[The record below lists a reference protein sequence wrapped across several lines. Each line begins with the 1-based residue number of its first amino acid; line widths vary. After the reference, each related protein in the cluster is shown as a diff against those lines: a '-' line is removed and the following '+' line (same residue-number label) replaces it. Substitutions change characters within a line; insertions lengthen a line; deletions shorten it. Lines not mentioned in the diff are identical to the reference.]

1 MSLEGQW
8 KMESGTPMQ
17 NKQKTWRVVS
27 PDADAVNDL
36 QQQTEMDRLM
46 CSILVQRNIRTADDV
61 SRFFQPNLRNLH
73 DPFLM
78 KDMDRAVQRVQQAI
92 DNEENILL
100 YGDYDVDGIT
110 SVSLMYTFLGRRYG
124 NLDFYIPDRY
134 KEGYGISKTGIDYA
148 KAHDIRLIIA
158 MDCGIKAVEQIAYAR
173 SLGIDVIICDHHLP
187 GEVLPQAAAILD
199 PKQEACSYP
208 YKELSGCGITFKLI
222 QAFEQQHNI
231 PIEELTS
238 LLDLVVI
245 SIASDIVPLTGEN
258 RILAYHGLHQLNH
271 THRSGLLA
279 LINQSNLRRPFT
291 IRDIVFGLAP
301 IINAAGRLADAELSV
316 RLMLARNHK
325 VARDYADILEEC
337 NKTRRQ
343 YDQETAEEAERLIS
357 DDPSLIERKS
367 LILYQSH
374 WHKGVIGIVASRLA
388 ERYHKPTII
397 LTNSEEGHIVGSARS
412 VSEFDIY
419 EAIAKS
425 EDILINYGGHK
436 YAAGMTVAANNLDRF
451 VQHIEHY
458 VTDHIQPKQQKPE
471 LEITAEV
478 DFTVFR
484 SGFRKF
490 LRKLAPF
497 GPGNPHPVF
506 LTRNVSDAGFSKSL
520 NGNHLKLAVRQPGS
534 RIMNGIVFGQA
545 DLLKEVKQKQR
556 MHICY
561 TLQESSGIAGRRY
574 PQMVVKDLRFVEK
587 EQQTEAGSSFPSSA

>member
-1 MSLEGQW
+1 
-8 KMESGTPMQ
+8 MQ
-17 NKQKTWRVVS
+17 NKQKTWRIAAPEADVVEE
-27 PDADAVNDL
+27 L
-36 QQQTEMDRLM
+36 HQQTGLDRLM
-46 CSILVQRNIRTADDV
+46 CSILVQRNVYTSEDL
-61 SRFFQPNLRNLH
+61 SRFFEPNLRNLH

-78 KDMDRAVQRVQQAI
+78 KDMDRAVQRLQKAI
-92 DNEENILL
+92 DTGENILL

-134 KEGYGISKTGIDYA
+134 KEGYGISRAGIDYA
-148 KAHDIRLIIA
+148 KEHDVRLIIA
-158 MDCGIKAVEQIAYAR
+158 MDCGIKAVEQIAYGR

-187 GEVLPQAAAILD
+187 GEELPGAVAILD
-199 PKQEACSYP
+199 PRQEACNYP

-258 RILAYHGLHQLNH
+258 RILAYYGLQQLNH
-271 THRSGLLA
+271 TYRSGLLA
-279 LINQSNLRRPFT
+279 LIDQSNLRRPFT

-316 RLMLARNHK
+316 RLILARNHK

-337 NKTRRQ
+337 NKTRRE
-343 YDQETAEEAERLIS
+343 YDQETAEEAEQLIS
-357 DDPSLIERKS
+357 EDPTLIKRKS
-367 LILYQSH
+367 LILYQPH

-397 LTNSEEGHIVGSARS
+397 LTNSEEGHVVGSARS

-425 EDILINYGGHK
+425 EDMLINYGGHK
-436 YAAGMTVAANNLDRF
+436 YAAGMTIAVDELTHF

-458 VTDHIQPKQQKPE
+458 VADHIQPKQQQPE

-478 DFTVFR
+478 DFSVFR
-484 SGFRKF
+484 SGFLHF

-497 GPGNPHPVF
+497 GPGNPYPVF
-506 LTRNVSDAGFSKSL
+506 LTRNVYDAGYSKAI
-520 NGNHLKLAVRQPGS
+520 NGNHLKLAVRQEES

-545 DLLKEVKQKQR
+545 ELLKQVKQKKR
-556 MHICY
+556 MDICY
-561 TLQESSGIAGRRY
+561 TIQESPAAGDRRH
-574 PQMVVKDLRFVEK
+574 PQMIVKDLRFVEENHQFSK
-587 EQQTEAGSSFPSSA
+587 LGPSHPSSA